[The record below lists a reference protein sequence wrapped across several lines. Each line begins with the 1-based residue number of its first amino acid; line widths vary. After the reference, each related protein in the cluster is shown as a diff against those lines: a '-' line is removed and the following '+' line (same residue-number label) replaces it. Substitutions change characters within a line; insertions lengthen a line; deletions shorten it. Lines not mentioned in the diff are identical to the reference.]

1 MLLIAN
7 CSVQEGITGEKMLI
21 YPCTCGKKILIVPD
35 ITEMA
40 LAIRAHL
47 LEHKII
53 TGKWLTEK
61 YLTEEILSCLSD
73 EQVDDCLV
81 DWLHWDEQRHI
92 ARAEEPS
99 C

>member
-1 MLLIAN
+1 
-7 CSVQEGITGEKMLI
+7 MLI

-61 YLTEEILSCLSD
+61 YLVEEILSCLSD
-73 EQVDDCLV
+73 EQVDDCIE
-81 DWLHWDEQRHI
+81 DWYNSEEQGQM
-92 ARAEEPS
+92 ARAKEI
-99 C
+99 